1 MTSDAGTALVTDSS
15 LRTALYTIRN
25 LGQHGV
31 RITAA
36 ERATPLGDN
45 LGGLSRHVRRRV
57 VVPDNR
63 KDPDGF
69 ADALLEL
76 VDGHDVL
83 MPIGMHSIE
92 PVARRLAEFQQR
104 IRVALP
110 PWPVIERAD
119 NTRDLL
125 VLARSLGIPT
135 PRTLPVAEYASIDA
149 LAADITF
156 PAIVKLGVEAG
167 LPPGERYRIVT
178 TRSELVAAVD
188 RMRPITPDPIIQELV
203 VGDGIGFEAL
213 YDFDGRLVASF
224 THRRLREYPL
234 SGGPSTFCE
243 SLHMPQAEAYGRQ
256 LLEHLGWTGLAM
268 VEFKMNRDRGIPV
281 LMEINPR
288 PWGSMQL
295 PIRAGVEFPW
305 LLFQLARDGRLPL
318 QPDHAD
324 GVRLRFL
331 INDLQA
337 AAASW
342 KRSRSARERFGI
354 VRSLLDPRVKEGI
367 LTLTDPRPSWAY
379 VRKAMSRTLQHQPAP
394 TPSVTT
400 NRSTG

>member
-1 MTSDAGTALVTDSS
+1 MTSDVGSALVTDSA

-45 LGGLSRHVRRRV
+45 LGGLSRHVSRRV

-63 KDPDGF
+63 VEPDAF

-83 MPIGMHSIE
+83 IPIGMHAIE
-92 PVARRLAEFQQR
+92 PVAKRLAEFQQR

-125 VLARSLGIPT
+125 VLARELGIPT
-135 PRTLPVAEYASIDA
+135 PRTLVVADYASVEA
-149 LAADITF
+149 LAADIAY

-167 LPPGERYRIVT
+167 LPPGERYRIVAT
-178 TRSELVAAVD
+178 SRQLVAAVD
-188 RMRPITPDPIIQELV
+188 SMRHITTDPIIQELV
-203 VGDGIGFEAL
+203 FGDGIGFEAL
-213 YDFDGRLVASF
+213 YDFDRRLVASF

-256 LLEHLGWTGLAM
+256 LLEHLGWIGLAM
-268 VEFKMNRDRGIPV
+268 VEFKMNRERNIPV

-318 QPDHAD
+318 QPQHPD

-337 AAASW
+337 AAATW
-342 KRSRSARERFGI
+342 RQSRSMRERLAI
-354 VRSLLDPRVKEGI
+354 AWSVLDPRVKEGI
-367 LTLTDPRPSWAY
+367 LTLGDPRPSWAY
-379 VRKAMSRTLQHQPAP
+379 VRKAMTRTLNHPPARP
-394 TPSVTT
+394 KP
-400 NRSTG
+400 